1 MKYLVWYYNALC
13 VSLMQLSNLQYLGLN
28 PSALNFEQMKLK
40 LLYLHTRTNFS
51 METRFTHLHVYWLYL
66 SVENRIALKR
76 YDISSEQIVQFN

>member
-51 METRFTHLHVYWLYL
+51 METQFTHLYWLYL
-66 SVENRIALKR
+66 SVKNQIALKR
-76 YDISSEQIVQFN
+76 YEISSEQIVQFD